1 MPYDINNYSPTYG
14 GVINSSGNVVNVAD
28 SLDETTGQFK
38 PSLPKAFTFQNA
50 ATAIG
55 NGTAPDISGYNE
67 VTLNIDLT
75 GTATITIEQSMDNV
89 LWYALQG
96 ATTQNVGQMS
106 STFSVDAIVRLN
118 TTGLKYIRARIS
130 AYTSGTVTV
139 TGLGST
145 GTYVYQPQIVQPN
158 TDTLST
164 SLYTGVNASTNHLF
178 DGTNWVRQRSSS
190 VVGDA
195 NAGTYMSSAGMMGYN
210 GSAFDRVRTVNT
222 GQIKTTLYNSVGAE
236 PIISA
241 NLVSTDGVGTG
252 SNLIGVASFN
262 LGYNGATFDRVR
274 VNNKYFYQS
283 IATFTGSTAYTIW
296 TPAAGKRFRLMGVSV
311 VVTAA
316 SKVSLRDGTAGSGT
330 AFHTFGVAVA
340 GDTYT
345 FEFGNGY
352 LSSAVNN
359 VLELYNVS
367 ATSAAF
373 ITVFGTEE

>member
-118 TTGLKYIRARIS
+118 TAGLKYIRARIS

-164 SLYTGVNASTNHLF
+164 SLYTGVNSSTNHLF

-195 NAGTYMSSAGMMGYN
+195 NAGTYMSSTGMMGYN
-210 GSAFDRVRTVNT
+210 GTAFDRVRVPNVWKYASSGALAATT
-222 GQIKTTLYNSVGAE
+222 G
-236 PIISA
+236 
-241 NLVSTDGVGTG
+241 
-252 SNLIGVASFN
+252 
-262 LGYNGATFDRVR
+262 TF
-274 VNNKYFYQS
+274 
-283 IATFTGSTAYTIW
+283 IW
-296 TPAAGKRFRLMGVSV
+296 TPAAGKKFRLMGVTFQASV
-311 VVTAA
+311 SQAYF
-316 SKVSLRDGTAGSGT
+316 LRDAGNTFQLLHPTAT
-330 AFHTFGVAVA
+330 EAV
-340 GDTYT
+340 TIML
-345 FEFGNGY
+345 GNGY
-352 LSSAVNN
+352 LSSAAN
-359 VLELYNVS
+359 VQMELYNS
-367 ATSAAF
+367 GATSA
-373 ITVFGTEE
+373 TVRISFFGTEE